1 VGAKFYLN
9 KFTNPKGDEYMTN
22 VLNIKDVAKILQIS
36 TSTVYKYAENGKI
49 PSIKIGT
56 ARRFLEK
63 DIERYVETCREPTLS
78 SNSQPAVNNAA

>member
-1 VGAKFYLN
+1 MINV
-9 KFTNPKGDEYMTN
+9 FT
-22 VLNIKDVAKILQIS
+22 IQDVAKALQLS

-63 DIERYVETCREPTLS
+63 DIEKYVNTCKEQALS
-78 SNSQPAVNNAA
+78 SNNQRVAK